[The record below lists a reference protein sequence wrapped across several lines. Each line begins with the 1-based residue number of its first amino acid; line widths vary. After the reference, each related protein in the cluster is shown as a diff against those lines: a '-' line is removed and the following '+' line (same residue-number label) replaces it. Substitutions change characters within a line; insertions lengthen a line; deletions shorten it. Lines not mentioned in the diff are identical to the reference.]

1 MKYVSAT
8 HDKKSLTVE
17 YVAEDGT
24 RYLRSGGTICWRFF
38 NPGNIRPSKTSVCN
52 SFKIGIGETK
62 SGKFMIFPSEEVGW
76 TALNLLL
83 KSVYKDMEVKN
94 VAKRFAP
101 ATDNNDPEKYSKF
114 IVRESD
120 LNGDWHVRDLDE
132 TSLERLMEAIK
143 KMEGYYNNQ
152 DTRREN
158 IVPTTSII
166 VSDGTQPIINEKF
179 KIAIGQCT
187 YEWSTNKYGVLPLIA
202 HLSDRER
209 VDILATNAS
218 GIYEKIHSL
227 TTGNISKNI
236 LLLKHGSI
244 YTAKTGAHKQSEKT
258 TSIYLVKK
266 GETLSNIARKLH
278 TTVKRIADLNNIKN
292 INILFVGQKLKVP
305 DGNAL
310 PQAVS
315 STNTL
320 SLTNHRQTKT
330 GSSDAGYPQAN
341 VSQNEEQAPWM
352 KVAIEQAIKW
362 AGKPEDEIT
371 MDINYHAEVGVRLP
385 SLAGDSNPWCA
396 SFINYCLIKSEP
408 PYPKSNAPA
417 KAISFSTDYARFKK
431 IDVPIYGSI
440 AVFTRR
446 GGGHVCFVYA
456 LSSKVNGNI
465 IVLGGNQS
473 DAINFVDRSLR
484 GLVGYFIPIQYE
496 KKALLE
502 MVSGSLHKSSAEEL
516 NSSLNIDT
524 DNNGREL

>member
-1 MKYVSAT
+1 
-8 HDKKSLTVE
+8 
-17 YVAEDGT
+17 
-24 RYLRSGGTICWRFF
+24 
-38 NPGNIRPSKTSVCN
+38 
-52 SFKIGIGETK
+52 
-62 SGKFMIFPSEEVGW
+62 MIFPSEEVGW

-292 INILFVGQKLKVP
+292 INILSVGQKLKVP